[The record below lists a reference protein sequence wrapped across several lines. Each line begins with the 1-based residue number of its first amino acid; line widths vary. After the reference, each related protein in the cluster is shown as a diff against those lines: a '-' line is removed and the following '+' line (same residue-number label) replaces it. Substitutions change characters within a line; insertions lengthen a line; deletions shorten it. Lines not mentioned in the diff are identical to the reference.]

1 MAHSSDHNGRVEAL
15 LAEAKDRGRR
25 LRSHR
30 RNARLGGAGV
40 VLLLGLLAAVF
51 VARSPTSTKV
61 NVGGPTTPYPAGSS
75 VPGPTLPPTPG
86 PSGTGKPGT
95 PSSTTVPT
103 TTPTCQASSL
113 QARGSWQGAGG
124 SMAGGVSFVNAGKD
138 SCFLQGQPTIELF
151 DQHGQRLS
159 VVAAQPSASPTP
171 AAPVLLPPRPN
182 PATVLVQWFNWCGT
196 DPGPVVARVIL
207 PSATASITVTPPI
220 GLIPHCNNAASPST
234 IDVGG
239 FTQG

>member
-1 MAHSSDHNGRVEAL
+1 MAHFSDHDGRVEAL

-40 VLLLGLLAAVF
+40 VLLLAVLAAVF
-51 VARSPTSTKV
+51 VTRSPTSTKV
-61 NVGGPTTPYPAGSS
+61 NVGGPTTPIPAGSS

-86 PSGTGKPGT
+86 PSSTGTPAS
-95 PSSTTVPT
+95 PSSTT
-103 TTPTCQASSL
+103 TPACQASSL
-113 QARGSWQGAGG
+113 QAQGSWQGAGG
-124 SMAGGVSFVNAGKD
+124 SMAGGVSFVNVGKD
-138 SCFLQGQPTIELF
+138 SCFVEGQPTIELF
-151 DQHGQRLS
+151 DQHGQRLN
-159 VVAAQPSASPTP
+159 VVAAQPSVAPLPPTRVLLAPRSTP
-171 AAPVLLPPRPN
+171 AS
-182 PATVLVQWFNWCGT
+182 VLVQWFNWCGT
-196 DPGPVVARVIL
+196 DPGPVGAKAIL

-234 IDVGG
+234 IDVGS